1 MFNFSE
7 IPCIDNHCHP
17 YLFEVDPQHYA
28 PLESFVGFKDGSP
41 ESNAHRDH
49 MLYNRWAIRELA
61 KFLGVDPTAEAVAKA
76 RAAVGDEGAY
86 VTRLFA
92 DEGIK
97 GLVIDTGYPQPPV
110 DMVEFRKRVPT
121 TLFPV
126 FRIEPLIKALLDE
139 RVAEFTTFISRY
151 DSAIRRALREEGFI
165 AVKSII
171 AYRTGLEIKMEHES
185 DAAGATGLAAA
196 LAKPTEMMASKP
208 LRDHLLLRALRICR
222 EENVSFHVHTG
233 IGDADI
239 VLARCNPALLN
250 ETLKQPGYRDTKVV
264 LIHCYPYVE
273 EASWMAAALPNV
285 WIDLSEG
292 VPFALVATDRIFEK
306 GLDLAP
312 INRIF
317 FGTDAFAA
325 PEHTWL
331 GAKLAKQSLARVLQ
345 SFHERGFIEG
355 SEGYEI
361 AEKILIGNA
370 RDMYLAG

>member
-17 YLFEVDPQHYA
+17 YLFEVDPAHYS
-28 PLESFVGFKDGSP
+28 PLESCVGFKDGSP

-61 KFLGVDPTAEAVAKA
+61 KFLGVEANAAAVAKA
-76 RAAVGDEGAY
+76 RASVGDEGEY
-86 VTRLFA
+86 VKRLFA
-92 DEGIK
+92 DEGVK

-110 DMVEFRKRVPT
+110 DMTEFRKRVPT
-121 TLFPV
+121 TLYPV

-139 RVAEFTTFISRY
+139 RVSDHGEFVRRY
-151 DSAIRRALREEGFI
+151 DAAIRRALREEGFI

-185 DAAGATGLAAA
+185 DAAGAIGLAAA
-196 LAKPTEMMASKP
+196 LAEPSVMPASKP
-208 LRDHLLLRALRICR
+208 LRDHLLLRAMRICR
-222 EENVSFHVHTG
+222 EENASFHVHTG

-273 EASWMAAALPNV
+273 EASWMASALPNV

-292 VPFALVATDRIFEK
+292 VPFALVAADRIFEK
-306 GLDLAP
+306 AFDLAP

-345 SFHERGFIEG
+345 GFLDRGFIEAH
-355 SEGYEI
+355 EGYGI
-361 AEKILIGNA
+361 AEKVLIGNA
-370 RDMYLAG
+370 LDMYARS